1 MDTYF
6 RELPGSMSLAD
17 QSLAIRGEES
27 KAARFL
33 NSKIWVNAQHQLS
46 NLVEFEEIND
56 APATPLGK
64 PKLSKTLA
72 AGQTP
77 QWTGQMI
84 VQGKAEETV
93 FLLRQ

>member
-27 KAARFL
+27 KAAKFL
-33 NSKIWVNAQHQLS
+33 NSRIWVNAKHQLS

-56 APATPLGK
+56 EPETPLGR
-64 PKLSKTLA
+64 PLLSKTLT

-77 QWTGQMI
+77 QWAGQMI
-84 VQGKAEETV
+84 VQGRAEEKV